1 MTEGPYK
8 LPEGWRWVRLG
19 EVCEICDHLRK
30 PVKKKDRIPGEVPY
44 CGANGVIDYV
54 SGFTHEGEFV
64 LLAEDGGFYGPGEP
78 SAYMMFGRFW
88 ANNHIHIL
96 LAKSDYLMNAFLQT
110 YLVAADLRPFLTGA
124 TRAKLTQRAMTSI
137 PIPLPPLAEQRR
149 IVARIE
155 ALMARVQE
163 ARRLR
168 QEAREEAERLWQ
180 SVLADTFPRPGS
192 ALPPGWRWVRLA
204 DAIVSL
210 SNGTTAVQNRAGVGI
225 PVTRIE
231 TIRNEVIDPKRVGY
245 IREPTEA
252 LMAKFRLNIGDILF
266 SHINSDPHLGK
277 TAVYLGE
284 PAVLLHG
291 MNLIRIVP
299 KKDSVDSAFL
309 NYLFK
314 CFRLQGVFVQI
325 AQRAIGQSSINQT
338 KMKNLPIPLPPLAE
352 QRRIV
357 AHLEGVQE
365 KIRALQAAQA
375 ETEEQLKHLEQSILD
390 KAFRGQL

>member
-1 MTEGPYK
+1 
-8 LPEGWRWVRLG
+8 VRLG
-19 EVCEICDHLRK
+19 EVCEIWDHLRK

-78 SAYMMFGRFW
+78 SAYMMYGRFW

-96 LAKSDYLMNAFLQT
+96 LAKSDYLINAFLQT

-124 TRAKLTQRAMTSI
+124 TRPKLTQRAMRSI

-155 ALMARVQE
+155 QLMARVRE

-168 QEAREEAERLWQ
+168 QAAREEAERLWQ

-192 ALPPGWRWVRLA
+192 ALPSDWRWVQLGEVA
-204 DAIVSL
+204 DVFSGTWGVDPHEPIPKGMKQVRVIRVSDIKENL
-210 SNGTTAVQNRAGVGI
+210 EIDYENV
-225 PVTRIE
+225 PTRMVSE
-231 TIRNEVIDPKRVGY
+231 K
-245 IREPTEA
+245 EA
-252 LMAKFRLNIGDILF
+252 ERYTLKTGDIVVVKSSGSQAKVISGRAAVFKVGSETFIPSNFTFAVRCDSEKTDYTFLWYWL
-266 SHINSDPHLGK
+266 NSNYVK
-277 TAVYLGE
+277 AVIQSLVSTFTY
-284 PAVLLHG
+284 P
-291 MNLIRIVP
+291 NLK
-299 KKDSVDSAFL
+299 KKD
-309 NYLFK
+309 YL
-314 CFRLQGVFVQI
+314 
-325 AQRAIGQSSINQT
+325 
-338 KMKNLPIPLPPLAE
+338 NLPVLLPPLAE

-365 KIRALQAAQA
+365 KIRALRAAQA
-375 ETEEQLKHLEQSILD
+375 ETEEELKRLEQAILD
-390 KAFRGQL
+390 RAFKGEL